1 MAAKDPAE
9 STESEPKRRPRRRK
23 TSRLRRILRRAAFVV
38 VALVL
43 LPYVI
48 LPFYISVNPPITT
61 VMIWKLFGGVP
72 MTRTWVD
79 LDRIS
84 PNLVRAVLTSEDS
97 RFCTHHGVDWI
108 EMRKAL
114 DDTDGPPRGASTID
128 MQMVK
133 NLFLWTGRSYI
144 RKALELPLALHADF
158 VLSKR
163 RIMEIYLNIVEWDT
177 GIYGAQAA
185 ARHYFGVDASA
196 LTPAQAARLAAVLP
210 APDRRD
216 AGSPG
221 PTTLRIAQRIARRVV
236 RAGADASCVLG

>member
-1 MAAKDPAE
+1 MAAKDLAE
-9 STESEPKRRPRRRK
+9 STESEPKRRTRRRK
-23 TSRLRRILRRAAFVV
+23 ASRLRRILRRAVYVV

-48 LPFYISVNPPITT
+48 LPFYITANPPITA
-61 VMIWKLFGGVP
+61 VMIWKVFGGMP

-79 LDRIS
+79 LDQIS
-84 PNLVRAVLTSEDS
+84 PNLARAVLTSEDS
-97 RFCTHHGVDWI
+97 RFCTHHGVDWV
-108 EMRKAL
+108 EMRIAL

-144 RKALELPLALHADF
+144 RKALELPLALYADLI
-158 VLSKR
+158 LSKR

-177 GIYGAQAA
+177 GIYGAEAA
-185 ARHYFGVDASA
+185 ARHYFGVNASA
-196 LTPAQAARLAAVLP
+196 LTPIQSARLAAVLP
-210 APDRRD
+210 GPDRRD
-216 AGSPG
+216 AGNPD
-221 PTTLRIAQRIARRVV
+221 PTTRRISQRIARRVA